1 MKLIPQSFTEKKELE
16 NNKFQVVSLYSNW
29 KKINKNGLKNDE
41 INLYLWE
48 LSEKNPTF
56 YTEEFIIWAIKNS
69 LNYSNKNINITLGW
83 ELAQIMNFEISDNS
97 TSININKQKEYLE
110 KLIDENF
117 SDEKNRIKINLLN
130 SNHLNL
136 LEQLNNDNWFKVWN
150 NNLEEIKNKDLKD
163 LDSLDIYTLLY
174 LESQQ
179 NEKLFKL
186 TANTQTTH
194 IKEKRNERSSYYWLA
209 EVAIRLKDLLDWKN
223 IQWWENR
230 QKRYDIIINKIL
242 NKEFNSEILD
252 IIYEFLDSKKIN
264 SNDFKQIYIKKG
276 ELEQNNRNQEW
287 LKEINKK
294 IRNVIWQTLLGIC
307 LVTWTWYWIKIH
319 FDNLKEERF
328 EWQINKLILDNYPN
342 IEKYHDNWM
351 YSYNF
356 NLNEYDTNTLKWY
369 VSDLTNTFL
378 SLYWNYIIDN
388 KDENYKNIYFLI
400 LNEFLNW
407 KEFFKEKKWFY
418 YDWNGE
424 FFIRFIKNNN
434 VKLLQEWFNLNKNI
448 LYKYKDIIEKTSILS
463 QEEID
468 SWLMNFSQNDVE
480 ILWIINIDYWNYE
493 IWIVNINWSQ
503 TIVAR
508 YVLNLNIRDKIEIW
522 PWYYMNTNTFT
533 LNKWKDFSKNIL
545 KFL

>member
-1 MKLIPQSFTEKKELE
+1 MKLSIQTFKEKNELE
-16 NNKFQVVSLYSNW
+16 SNEFQVVSFCSNW
-29 KKINKNGLKNDE
+29 ERINIKEVENSN
-41 INLYLWE
+41 IYLYFWE
-48 LSEKNPTF
+48 LNKTNKAF
-56 YTEEFIIWAIKNS
+56 YTKEFIIWTIRIS
-69 LNYSNKNINITLGW
+69 LNSTDKNINITLGW
-83 ELAQIMNFEISDNS
+83 ELSKIMNYEILDNS

-117 SDEKNRIKINLLN
+117 SDEKNRIKIDLLDNNHSELLN
-130 SNHLNL
+130 KLNT
-136 LEQLNNDNWFKVWN
+136 ENWFKTDKLF
-150 NNLEEIKNKDLKD
+150 LEELKKKKE
-163 LDSLDIYTLLY
+163 LSSLDIYNLLF
-174 LESQQ
+174 LES
-179 NEKLFKL
+179 EKNKILFKL
-186 TANTQTTH
+186 SANTQTKY

-242 NKEFNSEILD
+242 NKEFDSETLD
-252 IIYEFLDSKKIN
+252 ILYKYLDSKKID
-264 SNDFKQIYIKKG
+264 SNNFKQIYIKKD
-276 ELEQNNRNQEW
+276 ELEKEDQNKEW
-287 LKEINKK
+287 LNKVNKK
-294 IRNVIWQTLLGIC
+294 VRNLIWQTILGIC
-307 LVTWTWYWIKIH
+307 LVTWTLYSIKSH

-328 EWQINKLILDNYPN
+328 EGQINKLILDKYPN
-342 IEKYHDNWM
+342 IKKYHDNWM
-351 YSYNF
+351 YSYDF
-356 NLNEYDTNTLKWY
+356 NLDEYDVNTLKWY

-378 SLYWNYIIDN
+378 SLYWDYEIDN